1 MVEWSIASR
10 GHEQGTDNAWR
21 DYAAKP
27 DMVAAAQRF
36 EEVWSGLSEADE
48 RGYAMPWDDKE
59 TALRKNQEAHS
70 HLFGRDL
77 LGGQG

>member
-1 MVEWSIASR
+1 MLGEIM
-10 GHEQGTDNAWR
+10 GAWACHLFR
-21 DYAAKP
+21 AGAAKP